1 MDFTFQQHFGLC
13 MVVKRRVYIDLY
25 ELHWRKKE
33 KLALKEEKKHTL
45 YYHLFYVIVSSV
57 DVLVV
62 KFRSASHRMGKKSF
76 YQPPGM
82 N

>member
-33 KLALKEEKKHTL
+33 KLALKEEKRVCFFFIERLT
-45 YYHLFYVIVSSV
+45 IRV
-57 DVLVV
+57 D
-62 KFRSASHRMGKKSF
+62 
-76 YQPPGM
+76 
-82 N
+82 